1 MCSAAFKSVTEK
13 MQSREGSLLLQAEHL
28 LAFAA
33 AQLQPFSRP
42 DLFLAS
48 IFSQLLPIWPCLFF
62 LYQRQK
68 VSLFC
73 FGISS
78 VNNSVHSYILLLST

>member
-1 MCSAAFKSVTEK
+1 MCSAAFKSVSEK
-13 MQSREGSLLLQAEHL
+13 MQPREGSLLQAEHL
-28 LAFAA
+28 LAFTA
-33 AQLQPFSRP
+33 AQLQPFLHP

-78 VNNSVHSYILLLST
+78 VNNSVYSYILLLST